1 MCEEDQRV
9 KLWEKREYGE
19 DEAKR
24 TKKEKGGGNRDS
36 KMRGERFCGAER
48 RL

>member
-1 MCEEDQRV
+1 M
-9 KLWEKREYGE
+9 EK
-19 DEAKR
+19 KR
-24 TKKEKGGGNRDS
+24 QKGQKRKKKKKRGGNRDS

>member
-1 MCEEDQRV
+1 M
-9 KLWEKREYGE
+9 EK
-19 DEAKR
+19 KR
-24 TKKEKGGGNRDS
+24 QKGQKRKKKKRGGNRDS